1 MVGNIPNF
9 AKTDILRCFLRF
21 SRNAG
26 RKDIAREMEFGE
38 GTIRTILKILKSKK
52 LLDSTKKGHFLS
64 KSGAEALSQ
73 ISARISMPK
82 KVVMQN
88 LYPDLKKMGIL
99 IRNAP
104 NLKEIYK
111 LRDIAVKHGADG
123 AVILKFDGRLRAPE
137 SGYEQE
143 FRELEKHFDL
153 KDNDALVISFS
164 GRSKDAENGALAIAV
179 ELDEAL
185 KKFINQF

>member
-21 SRNAG
+21 GRNAG
-26 RKDIAREMEFGE
+26 RKDIAREMELGE
-38 GTIRTILKILKSKK
+38 GTIRTILKILKAKK
-52 LLDSTKKGHFLS
+52 LLGSTKKGHFLS

-73 ISARISMPK
+73 ISAWISMPK
-82 KVVMQN
+82 KVAMQN
-88 LYPDLKKMGIL
+88 LYPDLKKIGIL
-99 IRNAP
+99 VRNAP
-104 NLKEIYK
+104 NLKEVYK

-123 AVILKFDGRLRAPE
+123 AIILKFDGRLRAPE
-137 SGYEQE
+137 SEFEQE
-143 FRELEKHFDL
+143 FKELEKDFDL
-153 KDNDALVISFS
+153 KGNDALVISFS

-179 ELDEAL
+179 ELNESL